1 MPAASPPSEWT
12 GLPSSTVAAARWDP
26 GSSPGQA
33 SGTLSV
39 LFKSGRS
46 YDYAV
51 PPDIAA
57 GLFSSSSP
65 GRYVRDVLSG
75 YPYDGG

>member
-12 GLPSSTVAAARWDP
+12 ALSSSTVAAARWV
-26 GSSPGQA
+26 A
-33 SGTLSV
+33 SAGTLSV

-46 YDYAV
+46 YDYIV
-51 PPDIAA
+51 PPDVAA
-57 GLFSSSSP
+57 GLFSSPSP

>member
-12 GLPSSTVAAARWDP
+12 GLPSSTVAAARWDA
-26 GSSPGQA
+26 GT
-33 SGTLSV
+33 GTLSV
-39 LFKSGRS
+39 IFKSGRS
-46 YDYAV
+46 YDYVV
-51 PPDIAA
+51 PPDVAA
-57 GLFSSSSP
+57 GLFSAPSP

>member
-1 MPAASPPSEWT
+1 MPAASLPSDWT

-33 SGTLSV
+33 AGVLSV

-51 PPDIAA
+51 PPGVAA
-57 GLFSSSSP
+57 GLFSSPSP

>member
-12 GLPSSTVAAARWDP
+12 ALSSSTVAAARWV
-26 GSSPGQA
+26 A
-33 SGTLSV
+33 SAGTLSV

-51 PPDIAA
+51 PPDVAA
-57 GLFSSSSP
+57 GLFSAPSP

>member
-12 GLPSSTVAAARWDP
+12 ALSSSTVAAARWV
-26 GSSPGQA
+26 A
-33 SGTLSV
+33 SAGTLSV

-46 YDYAV
+46 YDYIV
-51 PPDIAA
+51 PPDVAA
-57 GLFSSSSP
+57 GLFSASSP

-75 YPYDGG
+75 FSYAEG

>member
-1 MPAASPPSEWT
+1 MPDAPLPSEWT
-12 GLPSSTVAAARWDP
+12 ALPSSTVAAARWDP

-33 SGTLSV
+33 AGTLSV

-46 YDYAV
+46 YDYICPADV
-51 PPDIAA
+51 AA
-57 GLFSSSSP
+57 GLFTTSSP

>member
-1 MPAASPPSEWT
+1 MPAVSLPSEWT
-12 GLPSSTVAAARWDP
+12 ALSSSAVSVARFDP
-26 GSSPGQA
+26 PAVGQ
-33 SGTLSV
+33 SYGTLSV
-39 LFKSGRS
+39 IFKSGRS

-51 PPDIAA
+51 PPDVAA
-57 GLFSSSSP
+57 GLFSAPSP

>member
-12 GLPSSTVAAARWDP
+12 ALPSSTVAAARFDP
-26 GSSPGQA
+26 PDAGTA

-39 LFKSGRS
+39 LFKSGRA

-51 PPDIAA
+51 PPDVAA
-57 GLFSSSSP
+57 GLFTTPSP

-75 YPYDGG
+75 FSYAEG

>member
-1 MPAASPPSEWT
+1 MPAASLPSEWT
-12 GLPSSTVAAARWDP
+12 ALSSSTVAAARYD
-26 GSSPGQA
+26 A
-33 SGTLSV
+33 NAGTLSV
-39 LFKSGRS
+39 LFKSGRE

-51 PPDIAA
+51 PPAVAA
-57 GLFSSSSP
+57 GLFSSPSP

>member
-12 GLPSSTVAAARWDP
+12 ALSSSAVSAARYDA
-26 GSSPGQA
+26 GA
-33 SGTLSV
+33 GTLSV
-39 LFKSGRS
+39 LFKSGRA
-46 YDYAV
+46 YDYVV
-51 PPDIAA
+51 PPDVAA
-57 GLFSSSSP
+57 GLFSSPSP

>member
-12 GLPSSTVAAARWDP
+12 ALSSSTVSAARWDA
-26 GSSPGQA
+26 GT
-33 SGTLSV
+33 GTLSV

-51 PPDIAA
+51 PPDVAA
-57 GLFSSSSP
+57 GLFSSPSP

>member
-12 GLPSSTVAAARWDP
+12 ALSSSTVAAARFDVAVA
-26 GSSPGQA
+26 GQ
-33 SGTLSV
+33 STGTLSV
-39 LFKSGRS
+39 IFKSGRS
-46 YDYAV
+46 YDYICPADV
-51 PPDIAA
+51 AA

-75 YPYDGG
+75 YPYNGG